1 MSTQPNPNPITKL
14 PGIITSAPAG
24 AKAPRSTP
32 SPTTI
37 VRLPTQNDMPAD
49 GQSFDLTP
57 QSVATP
63 AVGASVVV
71 VEFTVPKGYDGYI
84 KRISNICT
92 SGAFADF
99 SGSLIWQILLSFQG
113 FDAAGNALGQVAPFY
128 NNITASLGAAANPS
142 IIDGI
147 KVTEGNTFALICKN
161 IGLAAGPSLLG
172 GRLGGY
178 FYSTGLDPR
187 SQTF

>member
-1 MSTQPNPNPITKL
+1 MSANPRTSL

-24 AKAPRSTP
+24 AKAPRATPIST
-32 SPTTI
+32 S
-37 VRLPTQNDMPAD
+37 VLREPTQNAMPAD

-63 AVGASVVV
+63 AVGVSVVV
-71 VEFTVPKGYDGYI
+71 VQFTTPKGYDGYI

-99 SGSLIWQILLSFQG
+99 SGSLIWQILINFQG
-113 FDAAGNALGQVAPFY
+113 FDAVGNALGQVAPFY

-147 KVTEGNTFALICKN
+147 KVTDSNTFALICKN
-161 IGLAAGPSLLG
+161 IALVGGPSLLG

-178 FYSTGLDPR
+178 FYSTGLEPR
-187 SQTF
+187 NQSF

>member
-1 MSTQPNPNPITKL
+1 MSANPRTLL

-32 SPTTI
+32 LPSSI
-37 VRLPTQNDMPAD
+37 VRLPTQNDMPSD

-71 VEFTVPKGYDGYI
+71 VQFQVPKGYDGYI
-84 KRISNICT
+84 KRISNITT

-99 SGSLIWQILLSFQG
+99 SGTLIWQILISFQG

-142 IIDGI
+142 VINGI
-147 KVTEGNTFALICKN
+147 KVTDSNTFALICKN
-161 IGLAAGPSLLG
+161 IGLVAGPSFLG

-178 FYSTGLDPR
+178 FYSTGLEPR
-187 SQTF
+187 TQSF

>member
-1 MSTQPNPNPITKL
+1 MNAIATNPRTLL
-14 PGIITSAPAG
+14 PGVITSAPAG
-24 AKAPRSTP
+24 AKAPRPTP
-32 SPTTI
+32 MSSTI

-63 AVGASVVV
+63 AVGASAVIVQ
-71 VEFTVPKGYDGYI
+71 FQVPKGYDGYI

-92 SGAFADF
+92 AGAFADF
-99 SGSLIWQILLSFQG
+99 SGTLIWQILINFQG
-113 FDAAGNALGQVAPFY
+113 FDAAGNTLGQVAPFY

-142 IIDGI
+142 LIDGI
-147 KVTEGNTFALICKN
+147 KVTDSNTFALICKN
-161 IGLAAGPSLLG
+161 IALPGGPSFLG

-178 FYSTGLDPR
+178 FYSTGLEPR
-187 SQTF
+187 NQSF